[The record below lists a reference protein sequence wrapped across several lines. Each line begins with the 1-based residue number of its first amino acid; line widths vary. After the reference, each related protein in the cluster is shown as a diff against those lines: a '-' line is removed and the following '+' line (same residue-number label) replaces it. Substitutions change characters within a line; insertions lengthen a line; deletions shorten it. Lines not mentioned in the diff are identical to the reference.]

1 MMQQGHRI
9 EKTQIQQVLQSKI
22 AIEMAVD
29 KAFREQIPDMKEYHG
44 LQLIN
49 REVIIHYVR
58 QLLEID
64 LRLAPF
70 TIHHLE
76 YEVVDDWIIR
86 QGDKEITTTIGGSI
100 DRLDAVETDGVER
113 IRVIDYKTGGGK
125 VTCLPDLESIFE
137 SGEGHNNYYLQTLL
151 YSSIVRQDSKLNK
164 EQLPVSPALLFIQ
177 HSAGENYDP
186 TLYFGKEK
194 IVDVEPYIQ
203 PFTEM
208 LHTIIDEIFN
218 PDEPFKPVEDTKP
231 CRFCPYAQL
240 CGRD

>member
-1 MMQQGHRI
+1 
-9 EKTQIQQVLQSKI
+9 LNPDQS
-22 AIEMAVD
+22 
-29 KAFREQIPDMKEYHG
+29 
-44 LQLIN
+44 
-49 REVIIHYVR
+49 
-58 QLLEID
+58 
-64 LRLAPF
+64 
-70 TIHHLE
+70 
-76 YEVVDDWIIR
+76 
-86 QGDKEITTTIGGSI
+86 
-100 DRLDAVETDGVER
+100 
-113 IRVIDYKTGGGK
+113 
-125 VTCLPDLESIFE
+125 
-137 SGEGHNNYYLQTLL
+137 
-151 YSSIVRQDSKLNK
+151 
-164 EQLPVSPALLFIQ
+164 PVSPALLFIQ